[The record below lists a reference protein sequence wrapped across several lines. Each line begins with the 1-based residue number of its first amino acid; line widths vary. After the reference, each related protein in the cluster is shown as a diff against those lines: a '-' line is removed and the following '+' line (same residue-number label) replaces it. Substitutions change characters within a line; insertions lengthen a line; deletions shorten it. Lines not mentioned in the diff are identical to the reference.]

1 MVQILNEFFCDGKPK
16 MSVSIERIEEVFRY
30 FVFGDTI
37 QSIEGVDRIKK
48 EWFLLVKANGIQDAS
63 KKKKKEVQ

>member
-1 MVQILNEFFCDGKPK
+1 

-63 KKKKKEVQ
+63 KKKKEVQ